1 MRRRMINTLVIHV
14 PAPVPGSRLVM
25 HASPTRGTSLYDDR
39 CASPVGDEIRRR
51 ALSIPVTHLVER
63 GRRAPTGPQTPG
75 SAQQVG

>member
-1 MRRRMINTLVIHV
+1 MINTLVIHV

-25 HASPTRGTSLYDDR
+25 HASPTRSARVEDDR
-39 CASPVGDEIRRR
+39 CASSVGDEIRR

-63 GRRAPTGPQTPG
+63 GRRAPTGRHTPG